1 MAMRRS
7 SPSPRPRVRSAS
19 VASIPDTQR
28 CEGILSSRS
37 IAGTARSIEYV
48 GDRCVWAAAAD
59 GRVLVY
65 SLSDGEVV
73 AEAAVRENTFCTV
86 LRLVSRRRI
95 WAGFADGF
103 ICCYDSSTANLLNEF
118 VQHDGAVNCLATTPY
133 SEFVY
138 SGGEDWKVYQWLKES
153 CTYVRLFS
161 GHSNAVRCVVAHIV
175 ESAST
180 RSVSEGVRSLGDD
193 MYNNEEDEGGEGCNA
208 RVNESMEE
216 YIISGSDDMTIKIWD
231 PRAPLQ
237 IELNLACLTTLRGH
251 NGGVHSMEVF
261 RRKQELWS
269 GDGEGALRVWDLHD
283 VRKPS
288 CVAVL
293 EGQHS
298 ASISSIVRI
307 DSCMWSSGKDSFV
320 VLWDAYEK
328 VALRRFVPGG
338 RAASRPIFVM
348 RRLYRAAHWV
358 IWLGGLDR
366 NIHSLSFAADGDID
380 GKLLRS
386 EKRCAANKLRY
397 MRLQERTMELC
408 TLVEELEEKNKALET
423 QVQQLNALLHRSLEA
438 SQPLDHGSGR
448 SRSAGK
454 GGVTFR
460 RLKSDAEGD
469 KAPSRLAVDT
479 TLKLPSGIASRCS
492 TADPSP
498 EKSFKKDVRAWER
511 QEKQTITGDI
521 SDGQKLIDQMELI
534 TSAEF
539 TLQDVSGVDGTSRLA
554 FEAYKKEVELK
565 LVEEE
570 LSRQALQREL
580 AEATKY
586 KTMWET
592 KNDALR
598 DAYEQIENL
607 QRNLEGEQRYVNDL
621 LQEMAQLSNKK
632 VRGEGE
638 EDLPCAD
645 NRTPTEPREPSTGYS
660 LYKSIPGNY
669 WDNICTNYPD
679 VLRDT
684 LFSELSELVSSLGA
698 VVTNIAY
705 ASTGECLLVEA
716 VVGPTTVGRE
726 KMQSCLELHAFPQTR
741 TLHESMS
748 TPFRKGAS
756 VKKSEKDNG
765 WKLLVEAKERAE
777 MERDEALAVLQEA
790 TDELEAMYEYQRQ
803 VEERRAK
810 TPGLCDIT
818 ALRDQKNSS
827 VTSSTSQACT
837 KVPIYVATAEEYEEV
852 LAVMGKVERER
863 DEVLQLLQ
871 KSQANSVSTTN
882 KATSTSFIDSQHR
895 QHREDTAAS
904 QTVSVNEYSRVVAE
918 KEGAEAECRE
928 ARRKLQKALH
938 ELESLQKLHLQAEEQ
953 RSRTRGLAG
962 STRLHG
968 RKSTNE
974 SLLESREGTKVPIY
988 VATAEE
994 YEEVLAVMGKVE
1006 RERDEALQLLQKS
1019 QANSVSTTNKATS
1032 TSFIDSQHR
1041 QHREDTAASQ
1051 TVSVNEYSRVVAE
1064 KEGAE
1069 AECREARRKLQKALH
1084 ELESLQKLHLQAE
1097 EEWRKKLNSS
1107 GYSESSWRGGKKPL
1121 LSSYPDGD
1129 PTLRGLGSGEYVK
1142 TDDTDA
1148 LLSGEEVADHRL
1160 RGGRRNPSKGST
1172 TFGSSD
1178 RTASADQRRSRLL
1191 PAASDID
1198 IATGH
1203 VTPGLGSYFHNFA
1216 AKEEYASAA
1225 TQNLTRPVDVGALD
1239 LKTSKFSR
1247 YRCML
1252 GEMWG
1257 PLVKRYR
1264 ALVED
1269 VFLMEVFR
1277 ATSIPPNYVKGLEF
1291 GRGGL
1296 FVEVDIYDVHSCE
1309 NVNLC
1314 LQRHKFSVL
1323 DKLIRL
1329 SQSCSATAHDPH
1341 QLGEE
1346 TSASQRGPGCVA
1358 ERNLGLNGESRK
1370 FFQQTSHCIDE
1381 AQAKELDAFRC
1392 RRAFANS
1399 LRRGEETLRSLLISQ
1414 SEID

>member
-161 GHSNAVRCVVAHIV
+161 GHSNAVRCVVAHVV

-863 DEVLQLLQ
+863 DE
-871 KSQANSVSTTN
+871 
-882 KATSTSFIDSQHR
+882 
-895 QHREDTAAS
+895 
-904 QTVSVNEYSRVVAE
+904 
-918 KEGAEAECRE
+918 
-928 ARRKLQKALH
+928 
-938 ELESLQKLHLQAEEQ
+938 
-953 RSRTRGLAG
+953 
-962 STRLHG
+962 
-968 RKSTNE
+968 
-974 SLLESREGTKVPIY
+974 
-988 VATAEE
+988 
-994 YEEVLAVMGKVE
+994 
-1006 RERDEALQLLQKS
+1006 ALQLLQKS

-1414 SEID
+1414 SEIDPKVPVDSLALQREPIYCVTLDEYRCVLRQLGAASRRVTQRQRDISGDEQTRLWNEHVVKQAEKERRFARRLSHPYPQFAKGSHTE